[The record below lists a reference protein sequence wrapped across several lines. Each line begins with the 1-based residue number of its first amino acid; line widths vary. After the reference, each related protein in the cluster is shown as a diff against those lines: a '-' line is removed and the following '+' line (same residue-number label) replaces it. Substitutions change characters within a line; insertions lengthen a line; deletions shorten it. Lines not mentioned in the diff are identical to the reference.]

1 MRPWRET
8 PLCAGRRFEK
18 APKGDIVDTVTR
30 RSFVGLAG
38 VFAAALTRAAASQEG
53 AAQERD
59 YAGPDRSRAPRA
71 TTRAKDLT
79 DAELQALFER
89 CSNWGRWGADDEL
102 GTLNFVTAAKRVAAA
117 KLVTTGE
124 VVSLGRDISKV
135 QSKVDA
141 RPVQHMVMYNAGG
154 PSVGDYLSI
163 APHGMTVTHL
173 DALCHFSLD
182 DTLYNGRK
190 RAGTMSADGAQWGSI
205 YAMRDG
211 IFTRGVL
218 LDVAAA
224 RGVPWYESNEYVTA
238 ADLEAAEKRQNVRV
252 ASGDAL
258 FVRTGMERMEK
269 ERGLQDIYPRAGF
282 HAECAEWMHGREV
295 AIYGADCIEKLPYPS
310 ERFTS
315 AMHMIVLVSMGL
327 PILDW
332 PSLTALAEAC
342 ARLGRW
348 SFLLTAAPM
357 RLPGGTSSPVNPL
370 AIF

>member
-1 MRPWRET
+1 MN
-8 PLCAGRRFEK
+8 
-18 APKGDIVDTVTR
+18 TVTR
-30 RSFVGLAG
+30 RNFVGLAG
-38 VFAAALTRAAASQEG
+38 LFAAALSRTA
-53 AAQERD
+53 AAQERE
-59 YAGPDRSRAPRA
+59 YSGADRSRASRR

-79 DAELQALFER
+79 DPELQALFER

-102 GTLNFVTAAKRVAAA
+102 GTLNYLTAAKRIAAA
-117 KLVTTGE
+117 QLVTTGE
-124 VVSLGRDISKV
+124 VVSIGRDISKA

-141 RPVQHMVMYNAGG
+141 RPVQHMVMYNANG

-163 APHGMTVTHL
+163 APHGMTITHL

-190 RAGTMSADGAQWGSI
+190 RAGTISADGAQWGSI

-224 RGVPWYESNEYVTA
+224 RGVPWYEPHEYVTV
-238 ADLEAAEKRQNVRV
+238 ADLEAAEERQKVRV

-258 FVRTGMERMEK
+258 LVRTGMERMEK
-269 ERGLQDIYPRAGF
+269 EQGVQDVYPRAGF
-282 HAECAEWMHGREV
+282 HAECAEWMHRREV
-295 AIYGADCIEKLPYPS
+295 AVYGADCIEKLPYPS

-315 AMHMIVLVSMGL
+315 AMHMIVLVAMGL

-332 PSLTALAEAC
+332 PALTALAEAS

-348 SFLLTAAPM
+348 SFLLTTAPI

-370 AIF
+370 CIF